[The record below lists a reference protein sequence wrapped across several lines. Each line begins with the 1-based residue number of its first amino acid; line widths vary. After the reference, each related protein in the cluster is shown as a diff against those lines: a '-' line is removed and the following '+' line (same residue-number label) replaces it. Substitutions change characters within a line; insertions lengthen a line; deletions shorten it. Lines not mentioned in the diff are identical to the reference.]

1 MSKHT
6 PGPWATY
13 VNTWPDRILVRS
25 MFDDGTERALVAITN
40 AQNASLI
47 AAAPDMLAALQ
58 GMLDCCYDL
67 ERNDETLAAV
77 KAAMKA
83 IAKATGE
90 DN

>member
-6 PGPWATY
+6 PGPWNTY
-13 VNTWPDRILVRS
+13 VNMWPDRVLVRS